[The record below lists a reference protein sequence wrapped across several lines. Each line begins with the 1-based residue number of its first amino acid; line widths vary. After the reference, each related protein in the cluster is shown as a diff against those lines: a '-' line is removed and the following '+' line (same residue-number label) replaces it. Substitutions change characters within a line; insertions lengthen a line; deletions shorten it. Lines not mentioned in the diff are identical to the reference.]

1 MCRCVYA
8 SSSSLNDFSLS
19 LSPKYLDLLSVMY
32 ADKRKYEMPYIC
44 FQCWAL
50 RVLNVP
56 PFLVCSLKLVQFNS
70 WDFYLLYSL
79 CVFRICYSEV
89 LWLWFLRNIPLESAV
104 CSPAEDVS
112 WRGTVFT
119 QRKTIVRNTRRCFLE
134 QLEMND
140 TKYFCRWNKAAI
152 LFFFPSLLLLWVHN
166 RLTPSLITLKQSHIR
181 LFAHYEPPWMCY

>member
-1 MCRCVYA
+1 
-8 SSSSLNDFSLS
+8 
-19 LSPKYLDLLSVMY
+19 MY

-119 QRKTIVRNTRRCFLE
+119 QRKTIVRNTCRCF
-134 QLEMND
+134 
-140 TKYFCRWNKAAI
+140 WNSLKWMTQSIFAGEI
-152 LFFFPSLLLLWVHN
+152 RQQSFFFSFSFAPVSPQPSHTKLDYSETEPYQTICPLRAPLNVLLGIASCRKGCILHVLW
-166 RLTPSLITLKQSHIR
+166 
-181 LFAHYEPPWMCY
+181 HY

>member
-1 MCRCVYA
+1 MCICI
-8 SSSSLNDFSLS
+8 LFLLEWF

-119 QRKTIVRNTRRCFLE
+119 QRKTIVRNTCRCF
-134 QLEMND
+134 
-140 TKYFCRWNKAAI
+140 WNSLKWMTQSIFAGEVRQQS
-152 LFFFPSLLLLWVHN
+152 FFFPSLLLLWVHN